1 MQILLIVMLLVVT
14 LWAPLP
20 VLASGEKSGMRKI
33 RYHGKKRKFLV
44 HVPED
49 KPDRP
54 LPVVILLHGAL
65 TSPRL
70 VQWISRMSQK
80 ADSEKFYA
88 VYPASTGGLLS
99 TWNAGECCG
108 PAQKN
113 EVDDIGFLSAVID
126 KMSTDYQVDPSRIYI
141 AGVSNG
147 GMMAYRAGCELS
159 ERVAAIAS
167 VEGFM
172 ASCHCRPKVPVSV
185 LAINGTEDRVIP
197 IEGGTGRFWGFFPVK
212 VKPASSALEF
222 WLDRNRCLDE
232 PAIEEHGHITKRTFV
247 SPESNT
253 EVCFYTIEGGGH
265 AWPGGRWSFPLSPE
279 RRREFSATDEIW
291 EFFKDHSRVSPTAT
305 AEAPPR

>member
-1 MQILLIVMLLVVT
+1 MHSLLLVMLLAAT
-14 LWAPLP
+14 LWAPPP
-20 VLASGEKSGMRKI
+20 VLAAGERSGMRKI
-33 RYHGKKRKFLV
+33 RFQGKHRKFLV
-44 HVPED
+44 HVPTD

-70 VQWISRMSQK
+70 VQWVSRMSEK

-108 PAQKN
+108 PARKK

-126 KMSTDYQVDPSRIYI
+126 RMTADYDVDPSRIYI

-159 ERVAAIAS
+159 GRLAAIAS

-172 ASCHCRPKVPVSV
+172 ASCHCRPENPVSV
-185 LAINGTEDRVIP
+185 LAINGTSDRVIP
-197 IEGGTGRFWGFFPVK
+197 IDGGTGRFWGFIPVK

-222 WLDRNRCLDE
+222 WLDRNRC
-232 PAIEEHGHITKRTFV
+232 PADPEIEERGNITKRTFV
-247 SPESNT
+247 NDKT
-253 EVCFYTIEGGGH
+253 RIEVCFYTIKGGGH
-265 AWPGGRWSFPLSPE
+265 AWPGGRGPFPLSRE
-279 RRREFSATDEIW
+279 RRRELSATDEIW
-291 EFFKDHSRVSPTAT
+291 DFFKDHSRVAPLA
-305 AEAPPR
+305 AAKAPPR